1 MDTQFIIIENG
12 KITDL
17 HRGIFAGML
26 KAQGKVKGDLNT
38 KADRCKSICF
48 AYYNGEL
55 AAVGALKRKTTSVF
69 FAAKADLNTLESE
82 FEWEL
87 GYIYTAPKFQ
97 GKGLARKVVET
108 LLESFGNENLMAS
121 TEISKNPRMVR
132 ILESNGFKLHGK
144 SWKSDIHENYLG
156 LFLKFK

>member
-1 MDTQFIIIENG
+1 MGTQFIIIENQ
-12 KITDL
+12 KITDT
-17 HRGIFAGML
+17 HRDVFAGML
-26 KAQGKVKGDLNT
+26 KAQGKVKGDLKT

-55 AAVGALKRKTTSVF
+55 ASIGALKRKTISVF
-69 FAAKADLNTLESE
+69 SAAKADLNTLEPE

-87 GYIYTAPKFQ
+87 GYIYTASQFQ
-97 GKGLARKVVET
+97 GKGLACKVVEI
-108 LLESFGNENLMAS
+108 LLESFGDENLMAS
-121 TEISKNPRMVR
+121 TEISKNPIMVH

-144 SWKSDIHENYLG
+144 PWKSGIHENYLG